1 MGRPEVTLRE
11 TKGGFRRGTEKLPL
25 QAKLSGSS
33 SHLPSSMV
41 LKLMNEAIDFP
52 EWMII
57 RPDSQEIFVD
67 LSNLSL
73 SSGARVKAKEIDLN
87 NNRIRLEIVIPNE

>member
-33 SHLPSSMV
+33 SRREANKTLKALEGIDKHKKIV
-41 LKLMNEAIDFP
+41 LGNMIDNKRTQDIIS
-52 EWMII
+52 EII
-57 RPDSQEIFVD
+57 RE
-67 LSNLSL
+67 
-73 SSGARVKAKEIDLN
+73 
-87 NNRIRLEIVIPNE
+87 RLFE